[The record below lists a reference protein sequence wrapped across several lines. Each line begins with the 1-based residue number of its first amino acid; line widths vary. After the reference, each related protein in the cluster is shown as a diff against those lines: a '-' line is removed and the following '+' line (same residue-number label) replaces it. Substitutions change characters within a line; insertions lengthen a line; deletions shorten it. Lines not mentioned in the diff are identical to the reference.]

1 MCVLSCHIFHFL
13 GFFVAS
19 SIEIIYLDRAIVQM
33 YKIHAIYLNKAI
45 VQMYVF
51 HTCYKS

>member
-1 MCVLSCHIFHFL
+1 LYMF
-13 GFFVAS
+13 
-19 SIEIIYLDRAIVQM
+19 
-33 YKIHAIYLNKAI
+33 HAIYLNKVI